1 MVNNAI
7 FLFVSRYLCDA
18 SFSDMTAI
26 TIYNQKKKKL
36 NLNQV
41 FKLIA
46 QVLSQIFQ
54 KGEDII

>member
-1 MVNNAI
+1 
-7 FLFVSRYLCDA
+7 
-18 SFSDMTAI
+18 MTAI